1 MAADIH
7 RFRRSFANGQ
17 QNPAGHSQSIGS
29 RLGRRRRGAK
39 RRDAVTGIVIANFP
53 IIALIVA
60 AMIGIPLW
68 ITFKH
73 PHGQP
78 DYSEARAHF
87 RAKAAAEAHTS
98 DFVPTTKVA
107 AFDGLTVARQHLAPR
122 IMVPGRR
129 HATAGPSTRTHP
141 QGTPAGTAPSRT
153 AQAAGSS
160 DTR

>member
-1 MAADIH
+1 
-7 RFRRSFANGQ
+7 
-17 QNPAGHSQSIGS
+17 
-29 RLGRRRRGAK
+29 
-39 RRDAVTGIVIANFP
+39 VTGIVIANFP

-73 PHGQP
+73 PHGHP
-78 DYSEARAHF
+78 DYAEARAHF

-122 IMVPGRR
+122 TMVPGRR
-129 HATAGPSTRTHP
+129 HATAGPSARSHP

-153 AQAAGSS
+153 AQAAGST

>member
-1 MAADIH
+1 M
-7 RFRRSFANGQ
+7 
-17 QNPAGHSQSIGS
+17 
-29 RLGRRRRGAK
+29 
-39 RRDAVTGIVIANFP
+39 TGIVIANFP

-73 PHGQP
+73 PDRQP
-78 DYSEARAHF
+78 DYSEAWAHF

-122 IMVPGRR
+122 ALVPGRR
-129 HATAGPSTRTHP
+129 HATAGPSVRTHP
-141 QGTPAGTAPSRT
+141 QGTPAGTASSRAT
-153 AQAAGSS
+153 QSADSTDA
-160 DTR
+160 R